1 MYLELKCVLLADHDQ
16 NNVFKSIL
24 VLLKVVRFM

>member
-1 MYLELKCVLLADHDQ
+1 MYLELKCVFLADHDQ
-16 NNVFKSIL
+16 NNVFKSVL